1 MKKKTCLIYPCVVS
15 TSPFQI
21 QETSF
26 YSSSFH
32 DAFPY
37 WFALPRWKNFD
48 TRYHTNIFFLRLCV
62 LSNMGT
68 RTSNGGLN
76 NSGFNVSIWLIHI
89 EYKICFQ
96 NNNNLKKKAVSK
108 LRHHRVNNTYLLYE
122 SYWENFNS
130 KKNVKLYIVLICMFH

>member
-1 MKKKTCLIYPCVVS
+1 MKKKLVWFILASCPRHL
-15 TSPFQI
+15 FQI

-37 WFALPRWKNFD
+37 WFSLPRWKNFD
-48 TRYHTNIFFLRLCV
+48 TRYHTNIFFWWLCV

-96 NNNNLKKKAVSK
+96 NNKKKAVSK
-108 LRHHRVNNTYLLYE
+108 LRHHRVNNTYLLYK

-130 KKNVKLYIVLICMFH
+130 KKNVELHIVLICMCH